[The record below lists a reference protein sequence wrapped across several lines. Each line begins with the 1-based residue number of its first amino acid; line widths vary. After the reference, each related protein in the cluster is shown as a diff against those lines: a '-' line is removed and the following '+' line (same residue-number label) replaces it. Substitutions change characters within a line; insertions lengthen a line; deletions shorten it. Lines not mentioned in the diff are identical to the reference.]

1 MHDVTVRVPGRD
13 DDVFG
18 EVPLAPSALTGLSEL
33 QLARAMAASFPMSP
47 ESASL
52 QTWAPAALRSDRLK
66 TMAAWA
72 RR

>member
-1 MHDVTVRVPGRD
+1 MHPPTVRVPGRD

-33 QLARAMAASFPMSP
+33 QLARAMAGTIAGSSSP
-47 ESASL
+47 
-52 QTWAPAALRSDRLK
+52 QTWAPPPLRSDRLES
-66 TMAAWA
+66 MAAWA